1 MKEKKEV
8 KFLRWVARLLYLAL
22 LGTELPSTAFGT
34 YRYISDVT
42 WDLYAPRLPKHV
54 IGYR

>member
-54 IGYR
+54 IGYC